1 MQKKWLDFLS
11 QAGAIIESNAVL
23 RFSSLEEEAQNCLD
37 KTLICDLS
45 HLDLLSVQGDEAEIF
60 LQGQLSCD
68 LSKVTAES
76 LQLGSYCTPKGRMVN
91 SFRALNIDNIY
102 YLLMEPDLFEP
113 SQSAL
118 SKYIIFSK
126 AEIKN
131 ARNDFIT
138 LGLAGP
144 EAEQLLAQVCP
155 VPTQINSV
163 TQQGQIICAR
173 IAGAGPAS
181 ETKPHSRFI
190 LFCQGDAAYTLWQQ
204 FAERAIPVG
213 QNAWHLLD
221 ILAGY
226 GQVEKTSVEQFLP
239 HNLNYQS
246 IDAVSF
252 TKGCFT
258 GQEVVAR
265 MHYRGQL
272 KSRLFLAETELVELP
287 KPGASL
293 FVKDEGGFKH
303 HAELVN
309 IAISGKD
316 GQRYRCQM
324 LALLPVS
331 NPEKTPL
338 FLTNTG
344 DEEQALPIKILD
356 LPYEIPGRH

>member
-11 QAGAIIESNAVL
+11 QAGAITESDTVE
-23 RFSSLEEEAQNCLD
+23 RFSSLEEEAQSCLD
-37 KTLICDLS
+37 KTVIADLS
-45 HLDLLSVQGDEAEIF
+45 HLDLLSVQGDEAETF

-76 LQLGSYCTPKGRMVN
+76 LQLGTYCTPKGRMVN
-91 SFRALNIDNIY
+91 SFRALNIDDTY
-102 YLLMEPDLFEP
+102 YLLMEPGLLAP
-113 SQSAL
+113 SQAAL
-118 SKYIIFSK
+118 GKYIIFSK

-131 ARNDFIT
+131 AKNDFIT

-144 EAEQLLAQVCP
+144 EAEKLLAQVCP
-155 VPTQINSV
+155 VPDQINAV
-163 TQQGQIICAR
+163 TQQGQIVCAR
-173 IAGAGPAS
+173 IAGAGSVS
-181 ETKPHSRFI
+181 EAGSHPRFI
-190 LFCQGDAAYTLWQQ
+190 LFCQGDAAYTLWQH
-204 FAERAIPVG
+204 FAEQAIPVG

-226 GQVEKTSVEQFLP
+226 GQVEKNSIEQFLP

-246 IDAVSF
+246 IDAVNF

-272 KSRLFLAETELVELP
+272 KSRLYLVETELTELP

-293 FVKDEGGFKH
+293 FIKAGDSFKRH
-303 HAELVN
+303 GELVN
-309 IAISGKD
+309 IAISGKA
-316 GQRYRCQM
+316 GQHYCCKM
-324 LALLPVS
+324 LALLPS
-331 NPEKTPL
+331 ANPENTPL

-344 DEEQALPIKILD
+344 DGGQALPIKILD
-356 LPYEIPGRH
+356 LPYETSNSH